1 MKTELLKIKKA
12 VEEYTG
18 IEDIGVKD
26 RSHDIAMA
34 RWLYCKLCREH
45 TNGTMSAIGKLIN
58 RDHSTVVHAVKSL
71 EFEFAYNKDLQ
82 TKYEDLS
89 IIVVSKI
96 KMFSLDEV
104 ERLII
109 DFTNKLQ
116 MLKLQRKKLLNEST
130 YSELE
135 DQKDVQV
142 FWS

>member
-71 EFEFAYNKDLQ
+71 EFEFLYNKDLQ
-82 TKYEDLS
+82 TKYDDLS

-96 KMFSLDEV
+96 KMFSLDEI

-116 MLKLQRKKLLNEST
+116 MLKLQRNKLLNEST
-130 YSELE
+130 YTELE
-135 DQKDVQV
+135 NQKDVQI

>member
-1 MKTELLKIKKA
+1 MKTDLLKIKKA
-12 VEEYTG
+12 VEEYTN
-18 IEDIGVKD
+18 IDDIGVKE
-26 RSHDIAMA
+26 RTHEIAMA
-34 RWLYCKLCREH
+34 RWLYCKLCREY
-45 TNGTMSAIGKLIN
+45 TNATMSAIGKTIN

-82 TKYEDLS
+82 TKYDDLA

-96 KMFSLDEV
+96 KMFSIDEV
-104 ERLII
+104 ERLIV

-130 YSELE
+130 YAELE